1 MTIKQ
6 FKDDPLAHY
15 SYAIV
20 SNGEM
25 ALVDPSRNPMEYY
38 RYAEEQN
45 AKIVAVFET
54 HPHADFVSSHMQI
67 HEETGATIYVSEL
80 LGADYPHKTFD
91 DGDSLKIGKTEFS
104 AINTPG
110 HSPDSITVV
119 AKEGDE
125 TAMFTGD
132 TLFIGNVGRPD
143 LREKAGNM
151 KAKRVDLAKQMYHTI
166 QNKYNDLP
174 DDALVY
180 PAHGAGSLCGKN
192 MSDASSSTLGNERQG
207 NWAFKDQTE
216 EEFVEEILK
225 DQPFIP
231 HYFGF
236 NVDINKT
243 GPENVQRTKWANKLR
258 LNVDKVKEGILVV
271 DTRDG
276 DVFKKGHLPNSINI
290 MARSEN
296 DKYETWL
303 GAIVKP
309 EEEFYL
315 VLNSVQ
321 DLEEILERTA
331 KIGYEKQVKAVI
343 TLDNKVGEKSEIL
356 DVEDFKKNKN
366 NYTIVDIRNKSEVEE
381 GKIFE
386 DAISV
391 PLNELRENATEI
403 PSHKPVVV
411 HCAGGYRS
419 SAGTS
424 ILDNKF
430 ENTKVY
436 DLSDDIKDFK

>member
-20 SNGEM
+20 SDGEM
-25 ALVDPSRNPMEYY
+25 ALVDPSRNPMQYY
-38 RYAEEQN
+38 WYAEEQE

-67 HEETGATIYVSEL
+67 HEETGATIYTSEL
-80 LGADYPHKTFD
+80 VGADYPHKSFD
-91 DGDSLKIGKTEFS
+91 DGDTVTIGKVSFS

-119 AKEGDE
+119 AKDDEE
-125 TAMFTGD
+125 TALFTGD

-151 KAKRVDLAKQMYHTI
+151 KAKRIDLAKQMYNTI
-166 QNKYNDLP
+166 KNKFNDLP

-207 NWAFKDQTE
+207 NWAFKEQTE
-216 EEFVEEILK
+216 DEFVEEILK

-231 HYFGF
+231 SYFGF

-243 GPENVQRTKWANKLR
+243 GPENVQRTKWANKLQ
-258 LNVDKVKEGILVV
+258 LNVNEVEKNITII
-271 DTRDG
+271 DTRDA
-276 DVFKKGHLPNSINI
+276 DDFKAGHLPNSINI
-290 MARSEN
+290 MARSEK

-303 GAIVKP
+303 GAIVQP

-315 VLNSVQ
+315 VLDSVES
-321 DLEEILERTA
+321 LEETLERTA
-331 KIGYEKQVKAVI
+331 KIGYEKQIKAVV
-343 TLDNKVGEKSEIL
+343 TLSKNVSEKSEIL
-356 DVEDFKKNKN
+356 DVEDFKKNMN
-366 NYTIVDIRNKSEVEE
+366 NYTIVDIRNNSEVAE

-386 DAISV
+386 DAIAV
-391 PLNELRENATEI
+391 PLNELRQNSTEI

-419 SAGTS
+419 AAGSS
-424 ILDNKF
+424 ILDKKF

-436 DLSDDIKDFK
+436 DLSDNIKDFK

>member
-6 FKDDPLAHY
+6 FKDNPLAHF

-25 ALVDPSRNPMEYY
+25 AVVDPSRNPIEYY
-38 RYAEEQN
+38 KYAEEKN

-54 HPHADFVSSHMQI
+54 HPHADFVSSHLQI
-67 HEETGATIYVSEL
+67 HEQTGATIYVSKL
-80 LGADYPHKTFD
+80 VGADYPHKTFD
-91 DGDSLKIGKTEFS
+91 DGDSVSIGDLKFS

-119 AKEGDE
+119 VEEDGK
-125 TAMFTGD
+125 TALFTGD

-151 KAKRVDLAKQMYHTI
+151 QAKRVDLAKQMYNTI
-166 QNKYNDLP
+166 KHKFTDLP
-174 DDALVY
+174 DGALVY

-207 NWAFKDQTE
+207 NWAFQEQTE

-231 HYFGF
+231 SYFGF

-243 GPENVQRTKWANKLR
+243 GPENVQQAKWANKLR
-258 LNVDKVKEGILVV
+258 LSVDEVEEGVTIV
-271 DTRDG
+271 DTRSG
-276 DVFKKGHLPNSINI
+276 EAFKEGHLPGSINI
-290 MARSEN
+290 MARSEG

-303 GAIVKP
+303 GAIIEPK
-309 EEEFYL
+309 EEFYL
-315 VLNSVQ
+315 VIDSIEN
-321 DLEEILERTA
+321 LEELLERTA
-331 KIGYEKQVKAVI
+331 KIGYEKQVKAVV
-343 TLDNKVGEKSEIL
+343 TLSDKVNKKSEQL
-356 DVEDFKKNKN
+356 DLEDFKNNKDK
-366 NYTIVDIRNKSEVEE
+366 YTIVDIRNNSEVAE
-381 GKIFE
+381 GKIFD
-386 DAISV
+386 DAVAV
-391 PLNELRENATEI
+391 PLNELRNNSNEI
-403 PSHKPVVV
+403 PTDKPVVV

-419 SAGTS
+419 AAGSS
-424 ILDNKF
+424 ILDKRF

-436 DLSDDIKDFK
+436 DLSDAIQDFK

>member
-20 SNGEM
+20 SDGEM
-25 ALVDPSRNPMEYY
+25 ALVDPSRNPMQYY
-38 RYAEEQN
+38 RYAEEQE

-67 HEETGATIYVSEL
+67 HEETGATIYTSEL
-80 LGADYPHKTFD
+80 VGADYPHKSFD
-91 DGDSLKIGKTEFS
+91 DGDTVTIGKVSFS

-119 AKEGDE
+119 AKDDEE
-125 TAMFTGD
+125 TALFTGD

-151 KAKRVDLAKQMYHTI
+151 KAKRIDLAKQMYNTI
-166 QNKYNDLP
+166 KNKFNDLP

-207 NWAFKDQTE
+207 NWAFKEQTE
-216 EEFVEEILK
+216 DEFVEEILK

-231 HYFGF
+231 SYFGF

-243 GPENVQRTKWANKLR
+243 GPENVQRTKWANKLQ
-258 LNVDKVKEGILVV
+258 LNVNEVEKNITII
-271 DTRDG
+271 DTRDA
-276 DVFKKGHLPNSINI
+276 DDFKAGHLPNSINI
-290 MARSEN
+290 MARSEK

-303 GAIVKP
+303 GAIVQP

-315 VLNSVQ
+315 VLDSVES
-321 DLEEILERTA
+321 LEETLERTA
-331 KIGYEKQVKAVI
+331 KIGYEKQIKAVV
-343 TLDNKVGEKSEIL
+343 TLSKNVSEKSEIL
-356 DVEDFKKNKN
+356 DVEDFKKNMN
-366 NYTIVDIRNKSEVEE
+366 NYTIVDIRNNSEVAE

-386 DAISV
+386 DAIAV
-391 PLNELRENATEI
+391 PLNELRQNSTEI

-419 SAGTS
+419 AAGSS
-424 ILDNKF
+424 ILDKKF

-436 DLSDDIKDFK
+436 DLSDNIKDFK

>member
-20 SNGEM
+20 SDGEM
-25 ALVDPSRNPMEYY
+25 ALVDPSRNPMQYY
-38 RYAEEQN
+38 WYAEEQE

-67 HEETGATIYVSEL
+67 HEETGATIYTSEL
-80 LGADYPHKTFD
+80 VGADYPHKSFD
-91 DGDSLKIGKTEFS
+91 DGDAVTIGKVSFS

-119 AKEGDE
+119 AKDDEE
-125 TAMFTGD
+125 TALFTGD

-151 KAKRVDLAKQMYHTI
+151 KAKRIDLAKQMYNTI
-166 QNKYNDLP
+166 KNKFNDLP

-207 NWAFKDQTE
+207 NWAFKEQTE
-216 EEFVEEILK
+216 DEFVEEILK

-231 HYFGF
+231 SYFGF

-243 GPENVQRTKWANKLR
+243 GPENVQRTKWANKLQ
-258 LNVDKVKEGILVV
+258 LNVNEVEKNITII
-271 DTRDG
+271 DTRDA
-276 DVFKKGHLPNSINI
+276 DDFKAGHLPNSINI
-290 MARSEN
+290 MARSEK

-303 GAIVKP
+303 GAIVQP

-315 VLNSVQ
+315 VLDSVES
-321 DLEEILERTA
+321 LEETLERTA
-331 KIGYEKQVKAVI
+331 KIGYEKQIKAVV
-343 TLDNKVGEKSEIL
+343 TLSKNVSEKSEIL
-356 DVEDFKKNKN
+356 DVEDFKKNMN
-366 NYTIVDIRNKSEVEE
+366 NYTIVDIRNNSEVAE

-386 DAISV
+386 DAIAV
-391 PLNELRENATEI
+391 PLNELRQNSTEI

-419 SAGTS
+419 AAGSS
-424 ILDNKF
+424 ILDKKF

-436 DLSDDIKDFK
+436 DLSDNIKDFK